1 LFLAT
6 AQASWKQQA
15 CKKMRAP
22 SSLFLSLLFLLA
34 AVMGLRSRKFRILA
48 TFKTPVLPIV
58 QTHGLELTD
67 SLQQRVREK
76 VNKVLS
82 SPMSRRVLNARVLL
96 KFDSSQIIRCDGS
109 LQSQTCEILCSMK
122 DGEMIKATQSS
133 DDMHRSIDLAVFSL
147 AQSLKMY
154 SCRIHDYRKEKI
166 ANVRRHNLGIA
177 LCHASY
183 DNNLSQV
190 NALLAAGAD
199 ASYEM
204 EAGPGKC
211 YFPLHVAALNEHID
225 VIHALIAAGAN
236 VNQTCL
242 QSISLVRQATVLNSP
257 RMLSALI
264 SAGADVNNFP
274 EFSAVNIAAR
284 SGYTEAL
291 RLLLDAGAIIR
302 EIDLLAAT
310 YLGHVDCITALLER
324 GYDPF
329 SIRSALGVA
338 VECGHPEAVA
348 AIRAHLAQLEENQG
362 KGKGENDDAA

>member
-1 LFLAT
+1 
-6 AQASWKQQA
+6 
-15 CKKMRAP
+15 MRAP

-67 SLQQRVREK
+67 SLRQDVREKVNKVFKK

-96 KFDSSQIIRCDGS
+96 KFDSSQIIRCDES
-109 LQSQTCEILCSMK
+109 LQSQTCEIVCSMK

-166 ANVRRHNLGIA
+166 AKVRRHNLGIA
-177 LCHASY
+177 LCQASY
-183 DNNLSQV
+183 DNNLPQV

-199 ASYEM
+199 VSYVM

-211 YFPLHVAALNEHID
+211 HSPLQVAALNEHID

-236 VNQTCL
+236 VNQICP
-242 QSISLVRQATVLNSP
+242 QSISLLRQATVLNNT

-284 SGYTEAL
+284 CGYTEAL